1 MKCPYCRAGD
11 FAVLDSRNQ
20 EGGFPIRRRRVCS
33 HCKRR
38 VSTVEQIEEVPLK
51 VVKKT
56 DQRREAFD
64 LAKLR
69 RGLEKACYKCP
80 VTPEQIETVA
90 RQIETELY
98 SNYFGEVPSS
108 AIGDLV
114 MVHLKKLDKVAYI
127 RFASVYREFR
137 DVHDFVEE
145 VQPMLTPGNGKSR
158 RQRKKKA
165 DGLTGKTDGL
175 TG

>member
-90 RQIETELY
+90 RQIETELF

-108 AIGDLV
+108 VVGDLV
-114 MVHLKKLDKVAYI
+114 MEHLKKLDKVAYV

-137 DVHDFVEE
+137 DVHEFVEE
-145 VQPMLTPGNGKSR
+145 VEPMLGKGSSSR
-158 RQRKKKA
+158 SRKKNPKG
-165 DGLTGKTDGL
+165 DGMSG
-175 TG
+175 

>member
-1 MKCPYCRAGD
+1 MKCPFCREGD

-20 EGGFPIRRRRVCS
+20 EGDFPIRRRRACS

-38 VSTVEQIEEVPLK
+38 SWTVEQVEDVPLK

-56 DQRREAFD
+56 DQRRETFE
-64 LAKLR
+64 LAKLI
-69 RGLEKACYKCP
+69 RGLETACYKCP
-80 VTPEQIETVA
+80 VTYEQVEATA

-108 AIGDLV
+108 VIGDLV
-114 MVHLKKLDKVAYI
+114 MEHLKKLDKVAYV

-145 VQPMLTPGNGKSR
+145 VQPMLGNGSGR
-158 RQRKKKA
+158 ARRKKK
-165 DGLTGKTDGL
+165 KTDGEGKV
-175 TG
+175 TR

>member
-1 MKCPYCRAGD
+1 MNCPFCREGE
-11 FAVLDSRNQ
+11 FVVLDSRHQ

-38 VSTVEQIEEVPLK
+38 VWTVEQIEEVPLK

-56 DQRREAFD
+56 DQRLESFA

-69 RGLEKACYKCP
+69 RGLVKACYKCP
-80 VTPEQIETVA
+80 VTAGQIETVA
-90 RQIETELY
+90 RQIETEIY
-98 SNYFGEVPSS
+98 SKYFGEVPSS

-114 MVHLKKLDKVAYI
+114 MEHLKKLDQVAYV

-145 VQPMLTPGNGKSR
+145 VEPMLEPGNGPAR
-158 RQRKKKA
+158 RRRKKK
-165 DGLTGKTDGL
+165 TDGAK
-175 TG
+175 GRNR